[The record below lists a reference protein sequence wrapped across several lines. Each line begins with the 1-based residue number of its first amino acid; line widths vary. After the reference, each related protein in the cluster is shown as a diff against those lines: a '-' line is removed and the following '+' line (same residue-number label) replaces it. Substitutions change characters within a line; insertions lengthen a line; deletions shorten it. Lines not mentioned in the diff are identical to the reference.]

1 LGRKK
6 IDMFKMTKVLSEVR
20 KLDLSVP
27 LSLSLTH
34 SLSVSLCLCLC
45 QQMKSVAELQS
56 GLGKSELEDEEGDD
70 EEDDDDDTEKE
81 TQKKKKRL
89 TKIEKQMNGREHLR
103 REAAQQKEKEIKK
116 KKSAKKAAA
125 KDPSHVKR
133 QTALSKPVE
142 LSSKLSEFLGYSIVP
157 RTEVTKLMW
166 KYIKEHELQNP
177 EKKQVIVCDE
187 KMEQLFDKKQFTMFE
202 MTKYLNKVTIL
213 FVPPSLPPSPAD

>member
-1 LGRKK
+1 L
-6 IDMFKMTKVLSEVR
+6 T
-20 KLDLSVP
+20 
-27 LSLSLTH
+27 SLSLCLCLSHTH
-34 SLSVSLCLCLC
+34 SLSLCLC

-56 GLGKSELEDEEGDD
+56 GLGKSELEDDEGED
-70 EEDDDDDTEKE
+70 EEDDDDTEKE

-213 FVPPSLPPSPAD
+213 FLPPSLTC